1 MKKCVMSAGRHEA
14 RTDCQGHFPDSPNFP
29 LARGLNLGLKV
40 VCSCYAGGRTV
51 RVVVTP
57 PALGRRRTASCLRT
71 VIFLFLVTFVWL
83 QLHMSSLSS
92 SPRPDLSADNDS
104 SQAILSMVPQV
115 LHKFLTSRP
124 RNVSQHLASNA
135 SELPRALTIDE
146 IKHNIRRYNQLQT
159 VHNEDLFGPVQN
171 DTIIIVIQY
180 QNCSPKIKG
189 EARCLEAASDPA
201 LIKKYCAEGTF
212 EATLMIEKISKR
224 YFLDLRSRPR
234 LSNFYD
240 VRSRWESTDRKCSWP
255 SVWALVVC
263 TPGEKRK
270 TSLEIVHKFKLI
282 SCKRFTASA
291 SSIDN
296 DNNHWLTFLLKI
308 IVEIS
313 LKKLKFGNCLLIFIK
328 STLSSQSRHGQHALI
343 SSLATALKLGSPNN
357 SNRCPPQLTRHIDL
371 SFYPN
376 ISIFAIHTRLVYLRH
391 LIVSLAQARDIES
404 TLIVFS
410 HDYYDEEINDLV
422 QSVDFAKVLQIFY
435 PHSIQTHP
443 HEFPGESPGDCPR
456 DITIEQAAIRKCI
469 NARTPDLYGHYRE
482 AKFTQTKHHW
492 WWKANRVFNQLEITR
507 NHTGLVLFLEE
518 DHFVAQDFLHI
529 LRLMERTA
537 RVSCPTC
544 NILSLGTYLK
554 TYSYFGDSKKKE
566 ALRAMKRHQTLSAAA
581 IPPSWTFQVLPS
593 LYQHYQKSPFHT
605 RHIQMFTLVQAEVTP
620 WVSSKHNM
628 GFALNRS
635 VWLEMWSC
643 ARYFCSYDDYNWDWS
658 LQHVSQSCLPH
669 KLVAMVMRGP
679 RVFHIGECGVH
690 HKKTNC
696 ESTSVISKVQK
707 VLANAARH
715 LYPTHLTLTFTSG
728 TKKHKL
734 RKGNGGW
741 GDIRDHQLCF
751 NMTLLTPAR

>member
-1 MKKCVMSAGRHEA
+1 MR
-14 RTDCQGHFPDSPNFP
+14 
-29 LARGLNLGLKV
+29 
-40 VCSCYAGGRTV
+40 GGRTV

-171 DTIIIVIQY
+171 DTIIIVIQ
-180 QNCSPKIKG
+180 
-189 EARCLEAASDPA
+189 
-201 LIKKYCAEGTF
+201 
-212 EATLMIEKISKR
+212 
-224 YFLDLRSRPR
+224 
-234 LSNFYD
+234 
-240 VRSRWESTDRKCSWP
+240 
-255 SVWALVVC
+255 
-263 TPGEKRK
+263 
-270 TSLEIVHKFKLI
+270 
-282 SCKRFTASA
+282 
-291 SSIDN
+291 
-296 DNNHWLTFLLKI
+296 
-308 IVEIS
+308 
-313 LKKLKFGNCLLIFIK
+313 
-328 STLSSQSRHGQHALI
+328 
-343 SSLATALKLGSPNN
+343 
-357 SNRCPPQLTRHIDL
+357 
-371 SFYPN
+371 
-376 ISIFAIHTRLVYLRH
+376 IHTRLVYLRH

-593 LYQHYQKSPFHT
+593 LYQHYQK
-605 RHIQMFTLVQAEVTP
+605 AEVTP